1 MTAWGGGSASP
12 VRACH
17 LRRRQGRPVPRVD
30 GEDQG
35 EDVSQFLLVE
45 VGGGLRVDVV
55 RYTAVSRLV
64 DAPRRMLS
72 WF

>member
-1 MTAWGGGSASP
+1 MTAWGGGSASL
-12 VRACH
+12 VRAGR
-17 LRRRQGRPVPRVD
+17 LRRRQGHPVPRVD

-55 RYTAVSRLV
+55 RYTVVSRLV

>member
-12 VRACH
+12 VRAGR
-17 LRRRQGRPVPRVD
+17 LRRRQGHPVPRVD

-55 RYTAVSRLV
+55 RYTVVSRLV